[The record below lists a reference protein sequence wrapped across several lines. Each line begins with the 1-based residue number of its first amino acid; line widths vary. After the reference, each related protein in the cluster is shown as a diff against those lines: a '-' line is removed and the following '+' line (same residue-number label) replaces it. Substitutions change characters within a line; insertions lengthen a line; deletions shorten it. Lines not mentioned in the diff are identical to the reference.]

1 LPWTLNPLKTFS
13 INDPSI
19 LWKQNLMTFKQTSW
33 SCFILIYFN
42 GKFLDSESVENVI
55 PLITLESKHSIDSI
69 KFTWFDFNWTR
80 MQKHWERIKVN
91 QGNKSCSLKSRIFL
105 TILSSSL
112 LNSNVYKPVVIW
124 WYKTNLSIHNI
135 VCFVLGETFGGE
147 WFLFSLKF
155 YFYFKFKYLNK
166 QQQQKVKRLWFL

>member
-1 LPWTLNPLKTFS
+1 MFYLDLFQRKVFGFRVSWKCDP
-13 INDPSI
+13 INYVGEHTQHWFYQI
-19 LWKQNLMTFKQTSW
+19 L
-33 SCFILIYFN
+33 
-42 GKFLDSESVENVI
+42 
-55 PLITLESKHSIDSI
+55 
-69 KFTWFDFNWTR
+69 WFDFNWTR

-124 WYKTNLSIHNI
+124 WYKTNLSINNI